1 MSYIE
6 DKYIGLISVRLNKF
20 SKKNKTYNFRC
31 PYCGDSARHQNK
43 TRGYLYSIKDTYNY
57 KCHNCGQSCSF
68 SSFLKH
74 IDSTLYGQ
82 YVFEKFKNHSET
94 GLTSNITQVKVKPP
108 SPKYKYFDLPT
119 IDTLDKSHYARFYL
133 ESRNLPEDKLKT
145 LYFCKKFKEWTNTKK
160 QTFKNIKYDE
170 PRIIIPL
177 IYQNNI
183 FGFQGRSL
191 NKKSNAKYIS
201 IILNED
207 IPKVYGLDQIDW
219 NKNIYV
225 LEGPFDSMFIPNSIA
240 MVGADININSIPN
253 YQQTDFI
260 FVHDNEPRNKE
271 IISRMEKIID
281 DGHSIVIW
289 PSDLKHKDVNDM
301 ILSGINPVKVIN
313 SNTFRG
319 LEAKVKLLGWKKI

>member
-6 DKYIGLISVRLNKF
+6 DKYIGLISVRLSKF

-31 PYCGDSARHQNK
+31 PYCGDSTRHQNK
-43 TRGYLYSIKDTYNY
+43 TRGYLYTIKDTYNY

-68 SSFLKH
+68 SSFLKY

-94 GLTSNITQVKVKPP
+94 KLTPTTTQVKIKPL
-108 SPKYKYFDLPT
+108 SPEYKYFDLPT
-119 IDTLDKSHYARFYL
+119 IDTLDESHYAKFYL
-133 ESRNLPEDKLKT
+133 ESRKLPEEKLKT
-145 LYFCKKFKEWTNTKK
+145 LYFCEKFKEWTNTKK

-191 NKKSNAKYIS
+191 NKKSNVKYIS
-201 IILNED
+201 IILNEAV
-207 IPKVYGLDQIDW
+207 PKIYGLDQIDW
-219 NKNIYV
+219 DKNIYV

-240 MVGADININSIPN
+240 MVGADINISSIPN

-281 DGHSIVIW
+281 NGHSIVIW
-289 PSDLKHKDVNDM
+289 PSDLKCKDINDM
-301 ILSGINPVKVIN
+301 ILSGINPIEIIH

-319 LEAKVKLLGWKKI
+319 LEAKVKLLGWKKV